1 MGATERICTPEAP
14 QHPALFHDFMCI
26 KSLDIVLH
34 VEISVYYCYFE
45 VHCHFIAPTY
55 VGWYQYQHWSLL
67 IIFHY
72 SLATGQFF
80 LLNTFML
87 QITFKKSA
95 ILISIIAY
103 LSFYKNVERILFL
116 NTFYKNMQGNH

>member
-1 MGATERICTPEAP
+1 MGMDDSILLC
-14 QHPALFHDFMCI
+14 FIISCI
-26 KSLDIVLH
+26 LNHLTLSYMLK
-34 VEISVYYCYFE
+34 SVYYCYFE
-45 VHCHFIAPTY
+45 VDCHFIAPTY

-87 QITFKKSA
+87 QITLKKSA

-116 NTFYKNMQGNH
+116 KTFYKNVQGNH